1 MFRGGRCDEFSFS
14 GRWAA
19 GAVLVAHSRD
29 ILDVLGRLCVVRCR
43 NEACRPERCAPLFCR
58 GGAILIHWVIQMG
71 MRGVRESR
79 RYLWISFVWAFALFA
94 ACLAWTVPNLVE
106 FASYYVSEKN
116 GTTRHN
122 PIYMSFGGS
131 LIGMPICAYAAWV
144 TWRSRND
151 DPKA

>member
-1 MFRGGRCDEFSFS
+1 MSFLSRVGGRRGRFLLRTLGIFLTFLGGFALS
-14 GRWAA
+14 GVATRPAA
-19 GAVLVAHSRD
+19 LSVALPYFAV
-29 ILDVLGRLCVVRCR
+29 
-43 NEACRPERCAPLFCR
+43 